1 MTRPT
6 PYTVQPATS
15 SNLPSLETIVPRAF
29 HPTNP
34 YITKLFPD
42 THNVRSWWTQIF
54 SSKISSPKS
63 SHLLTVTSTADP
75 TTTLG
80 VLSMQLFG
88 PTEQGAGFYSTFGP
102 TPDHDAEAYE
112 AVAANLA
119 AARQSYMSGRAHLVI
134 ELFGVDHGAKGLGLG
149 RLLLERA
156 CEIADGEGLPI
167 FVMANA
173 SAQGIYPKVG
183 FELRNVKVMPGE
195 LKYEEYMLVRSARGQ
210 ES

>member
-1 MTRPT
+1 MTRPP
-6 PYTVQPATS
+6 PYTVQRATT

-29 HPTNP
+29 HPTNR

-42 THNVRSWWTQIF
+42 TARVRSWWNHIF
-54 SSKISSPKS
+54 SSKVASPKI
-63 SHLLTVTSTADP
+63 SHLLTVTSPSDP
-75 TTTLG
+75 ATIFG

-88 PTEQGAGFYSTFGP
+88 PAERGAGFYSTFAP
-102 TPDHDAEAYE
+102 TPDHDAEGYE

-119 AARQSYMSGRAHLVI
+119 AARESYMSGKAHLVI

-149 RLLLERA
+149 KLLLDKA
-156 CEIADGEGLPI
+156 CEIADGESLPI

-183 FELRNVKVMPGE
+183 FELRDVKVMPGD
-195 LKYEEYMLVRSARGQ
+195 LKYEEYMLVRPARQRG
-210 ES
+210 S